1 MKVVKTIVDD
11 MGRSIT
17 DPKEILEKE
26 CNFYGKLY
34 SSNLDKNNLT
44 EYGDKFFTDNINIPK
59 LDVEDK
65 MNIEEE
71 FQEAE
76 FLNCLNTFSSN
87 KAPGTDGLPAEFYKF
102 FWADISKFLITSYN
116 YSLLNGNL
124 SIMQRQGVI
133 SLLPKKGKD
142 EKYLK
147 NWRPITLLNTDYKI
161 LTKAL
166 AFRFKKVI
174 PKLLHSDQTGFIEGR
189 YIGENI
195 NKLTSIIDYINSN
208 KLSAYLLVI
217 DFEKAFDCLEWPF
230 IQKCLKFFNFGDKIC
245 SWVNTLYR
253 NCSSCVINNGHF
265 SQFFQV
271 TRGVRQGCPL
281 SPYLFVICVEMLA
294 IAIRN
299 NKNIKGVNING
310 EIFKILQY
318 ADDTTLT
325 LSPGVDNI
333 DNALSLF
340 RSFELISG
348 LKINIDKT
356 ELLEVGKQEQGV
368 AAYFD
373 HIGIKK
379 VSEAKILGVKIS
391 NDMYSATED
400 SYYSQVDKMKRILQ
414 IWRMRNMTSYGKI
427 VLIKSQAISQL
438 IYLMSVLPNA
448 KSKIITTIESELF
461 HFIWDNKPDKI
472 ARKTIYSTYN
482 EGGLNMPHIRTQCK
496 ALKIAW
502 IKRLLAGD
510 PKIGWRFLVFNS
522 LKINDSYIF
531 YCNTNSVHT
540 KELFRNSNV
549 FWYDVLE
556 AWCSYNFFHP
566 ESLEE
571 ILSQS
576 LWFNSYILIGKNVVY
591 FQLWF
596 NKNIRFVKDIVK
608 KVNGIY
614 KLCTYKEICNKYNAH
629 LGQMSY
635 NSLISAIPKPWLNI
649 LHSANADLVSEP
661 FQYKV
666 HRIIRLDKV
675 TNVIYQ
681 ELLKTVT
688 EGPNK
693 AIETWNEKLDIN
705 KEDLFQAFSFIRQ
718 SCKCPKTNFFQFKLL
733 HYKIY
738 TNSLLYKLKM
748 VETYRCTFCELELE
762 TILHLLWD
770 CSVTKNVWL
779 AIEEWLIMKKI
790 VPNDF
795 KLTLKLVILGYAH
808 SACVNN
814 VLMTVKYYI
823 YRCKCMN
830 NTPNGVEAIST
841 VVHYIAKERA
851 AAKYSDTL
859 TKFSQKWNK
868 LANL

>member
-1 MKVVKTIVDD
+1 M
-11 MGRSIT
+11 
-17 DPKEILEKE
+17 
-26 CNFYGKLY
+26 
-34 SSNLDKNNLT
+34 
-44 EYGDKFFTDNINIPK
+44 
-59 LDVEDK
+59 
-65 MNIEEE
+65 
-71 FQEAE
+71 
-76 FLNCLNTFSSN
+76 
-87 KAPGTDGLPAEFYKF
+87 
-102 FWADISKFLITSYN
+102 
-116 YSLLNGNL
+116 
-124 SIMQRQGVI
+124 
-133 SLLPKKGKD
+133 
-142 EKYLK
+142 
-147 NWRPITLLNTDYKI
+147 
-161 LTKAL
+161 
-166 AFRFKKVI
+166 
-174 PKLLHSDQTGFIEGR
+174 
-189 YIGENI
+189 
-195 NKLTSIIDYINSN
+195 
-208 KLSAYLLVI
+208 
-217 DFEKAFDCLEWPF
+217 
-230 IQKCLKFFNFGDKIC
+230 
-245 SWVNTLYR
+245 
-253 NCSSCVINNGHF
+253 
-265 SQFFQV
+265 
-271 TRGVRQGCPL
+271 
-281 SPYLFVICVEMLA
+281 
-294 IAIRN
+294 
-299 NKNIKGVNING
+299 
-310 EIFKILQY
+310 
-318 ADDTTLT
+318 T

-414 IWRMRNMTSYGKI
+414 IWRMRNMTPYGKI

-448 KSKIITTIESELF
+448 KSKIITTIENELF
-461 HFIWDNKPDKI
+461 HFISDNKPDKI

-522 LKINDSYIF
+522 LKINDRYIF

-614 KLCTYKEICNKYNAH
+614 KLWCSYNFFHPESLEEILSQSLWFNSYILIGKNVVYFQLWFNKNIRFVKDIVKKVNGIYKLCTYEEICNKYNAH

-649 LHSANADLVSEP
+649 LHSANADLVSER

-681 ELLKTVT
+681 EMLKTVT

-693 AIETWNEKLDIN
+693 AIETWSEKLDIN

-718 SCKCPKTNFFQFKLL
+718 SCKCPKTNFLQFKLL

-779 AIEEWLIMKKI
+779 AIEEWLIMKK
-790 VPNDF
+790 
-795 KLTLKLVILGYAH
+795 
-808 SACVNN
+808 
-814 VLMTVKYYI
+814 
-823 YRCKCMN
+823 
-830 NTPNGVEAIST
+830 
-841 VVHYIAKERA
+841 
-851 AAKYSDTL
+851 
-859 TKFSQKWNK
+859 
-868 LANL
+868 